1 MIGFDC
7 PWRIRYSPFQEHAKI
22 RQPFRFCRFDKQR
35 ALLFHDRTRLALCS
49 ASMADE
55 SHTDVTIH
63 GPRTRLR
70 GVKAAR
76 VEHRPWL
83 EPFPVCPILNRY
95 RIAHVGLMTA
105 VAPYE
110 ILRDRQTSTY
120 FLACSRGRGRF
131 LVEGTWR
138 ECRPGMAYLLPA
150 RISNGLRAV
159 PNVTW
164 EFCWV
169 CYIEPPDQRPALDSP
184 APVAGIYDHA
194 PLQSAILGLM
204 HEARSGATPAFLQ
217 RWVELI
223 HEYVQR
229 FAGTSGS
236 SWRLRS
242 LWDRV
247 TTELDGNWTL
257 ERLAREA
264 GYSAEHLRRLCH
276 LEIGRSPMHQVIF
289 LRMRRAAELLATTT
303 EKVGTIAQ
311 QVGYEDPFVFSR
323 AFHRWIG
330 WGPSEYRTSQRV
342 NGASAGEA
350 PQSAPSLNRRRR
362 SSQRLGLAALLVSA
376 LTSFASGDPRVSQSP
391 AARMERADGAAESA
405 QVGGEQQDRALRDEQ
420 LAAARE
426 LYAAYPASFDAAY
439 VVGFVSNEQGDSASA
454 IRYWEDALRREPLRG
469 SAYDRAGA
477 CYSLGYAHLLRE
489 NYEKAIP
496 MLRQSIQ
503 LNPQREESY
512 YRLAH
517 ALFLQGAMEEC
528 LRVLDDGKI
537 ETPLAYRLRGQANQ
551 QLGNLQEAKRS
562 YQAAVRLDPR
572 LAEAY
577 YGLATTCARL
587 GETALADESRRA
599 FDNLKSQG
607 QAMGRQARTD
617 FDPFA
622 ITRRSL
628 AQTHTEVARVHL
640 ANGQGQKA
648 ERLLLRAAGM
658 DGENT
663 ACRFQLVM
671 LYQQAQRNQEALDV
685 AKQMV
690 TAQPRNPFHHL
701 AVGNLHLRLKQAAE
715 AEAAFRKVT
724 DLAPGRPEGFFAL
737 AQLYL
742 QTNTNRAE
750 ALQLAAR
757 AVTLAPTAV
766 NHYVLSQACAMND
779 DLPAALTAIDKACN
793 LDPRNPQYQ
802 EWRSLLRSKR
812 PQ

>member
-1 MIGFDC
+1 
-7 PWRIRYSPFQEHAKI
+7 
-22 RQPFRFCRFDKQR
+22 
-35 ALLFHDRTRLALCS
+35 
-49 ASMADE
+49 MAGE
-55 SHTDVTIH
+55 PYTDVTIH

-105 VAPYE
+105 VSPYE
-110 ILRDRQTSTY
+110 ILRGRQSSTY

-131 LVEGTWR
+131 LVEGAWQ
-138 ECRPGMAYLLPA
+138 ECRPGMAYLLPP

-169 CYIEPPDQRPALDSP
+169 CYIEPADQRPALDSP
-184 APVAGIYDHA
+184 APVAGVYDYA

-204 HEARSGATPAFLQ
+204 HEARSGAAPAFLQ

-229 FAGTSGS
+229 FAGTPAS
-236 SWRLRS
+236 SRRLRA
-242 LWDRV
+242 LWERV
-247 TTELDGNWTL
+247 TTELEGDWTL

-330 WGPSEYRTSQRV
+330 WGPSEYRTGQRV
-342 NGASAGEA
+342 NGASTGEA
-350 PQSAPSLNRRRR
+350 PQVAPRVDRHRRM
-362 SSQRLGLAALLVSA
+362 SQRLGMAALLISTMTTLA
-376 LTSFASGDPRVSQSP
+376 LGEPRVPSSG
-391 AARMERADGAAESA
+391 ARTERTGGAAA
-405 QVGGEQQDRALRDEQ
+405 NAPAGGEQQDRALRDEQ
-420 LAAARE
+420 LVAARE

-439 VVGFVSNEQGDSASA
+439 VAGFVSNEQGDSASA
-454 IRYWEDALRREPLRG
+454 IRYWEEALGREPQRG
-469 SAYDRAGA
+469 SPYDRAGA
-477 CYSLGYAHLLRE
+477 CYSLGYAYLLRE

-503 LNPQREESY
+503 LDPRREESH

-517 ALFLQGAMEEC
+517 ALFLQGNLEEC
-528 LRVLDDGKI
+528 LRVLDHAKI
-537 ETPLAYRLRGQANQ
+537 DTPLAHRLRGQANQ

-572 LAEAY
+572 MAEAY

-587 GETALADESRRA
+587 GETAQAEEARRA
-599 FDNLKSQG
+599 FDSLKSEG

-628 AQTHTEVARVHL
+628 AQTHTEIARVYL
-640 ANGQGQKA
+640 ANGQTREA
-648 ERLLLRAAGM
+648 ERLLLRAAEM
-658 DGENT
+658 EGENT
-663 ACRFQLVM
+663 ASRFQLVM

-690 TAQPRNPFHHL
+690 KAQPRNPFHHL
-701 AVGNLHLRLKQAAE
+701 AVGNLHLRLRQADE
-715 AEAAFRKVT
+715 AEAAFKKVME
-724 DLAPGRPEGFFAL
+724 LAPGRPEGFFAL

-742 QTNTNRAE
+742 QANSNRAE
-750 ALQLAAR
+750 ALQLATR
-757 AVTLAPTAV
+757 AVALAPTAV
-766 NHYVLSQACAMND
+766 NHYVLSQACAMNG
-779 DLPAALTAIDKACN
+779 DLTAALAAINKACD
-793 LDPRNPQYQ
+793 LDARNPQYQ
-802 EWRSLLRSKR
+802 EWRVLLRSKR

>member
-1 MIGFDC
+1 
-7 PWRIRYSPFQEHAKI
+7 
-22 RQPFRFCRFDKQR
+22 
-35 ALLFHDRTRLALCS
+35 
-49 ASMADE
+49 
-55 SHTDVTIH
+55 
-63 GPRTRLR
+63 
-70 GVKAAR
+70 
-76 VEHRPWL
+76 
-83 EPFPVCPILNRY
+83 
-95 RIAHVGLMTA
+95 
-105 VAPYE
+105 
-110 ILRDRQTSTY
+110 
-120 FLACSRGRGRF
+120 
-131 LVEGTWR
+131 
-138 ECRPGMAYLLPA
+138 
-150 RISNGLRAV
+150 
-159 PNVTW
+159 
-164 EFCWV
+164 
-169 CYIEPPDQRPALDSP
+169 
-184 APVAGIYDHA
+184 
-194 PLQSAILGLM
+194 
-204 HEARSGATPAFLQ
+204 
-217 RWVELI
+217 
-223 HEYVQR
+223 
-229 FAGTSGS
+229 
-236 SWRLRS
+236 
-242 LWDRV
+242 
-247 TTELDGNWTL
+247 
-257 ERLAREA
+257 
-264 GYSAEHLRRLCH
+264 
-276 LEIGRSPMHQVIF
+276 
-289 LRMRRAAELLATTT
+289 
-303 EKVGTIAQ
+303 
-311 QVGYEDPFVFSR
+311 
-323 AFHRWIG
+323 
-330 WGPSEYRTSQRV
+330 
-342 NGASAGEA
+342 
-350 PQSAPSLNRRRR
+350 
-362 SSQRLGLAALLVSA
+362 
-376 LTSFASGDPRVSQSP
+376 
-391 AARMERADGAAESA
+391 
-405 QVGGEQQDRALRDEQ
+405 
-420 LAAARE
+420 
-426 LYAAYPASFDAAY
+426 
-439 VVGFVSNEQGDSASA
+439 
-454 IRYWEDALRREPLRG
+454 
-469 SAYDRAGA
+469 
-477 CYSLGYAHLLRE
+477 
-489 NYEKAIP
+489 
-496 MLRQSIQ
+496 
-503 LNPQREESY
+503 
-512 YRLAH
+512 
-517 ALFLQGAMEEC
+517 
-528 LRVLDDGKI
+528 
-537 ETPLAYRLRGQANQ
+537 
-551 QLGNLQEAKRS
+551 
-562 YQAAVRLDPR
+562 